1 MIAERADIATGMF
14 CHFFDSKEAYAE
26 ALIAE
31 QDLRMQEKLKPLL
44 QDSGKLT
51 LEQAIRWFRD
61 SFRTQNNFLMELTAD
76 GRILTSGS

>member
-1 MIAERADIATGMF
+1 
-14 CHFFDSKEAYAE
+14 
-26 ALIAE
+26 
-31 QDLRMQEKLKPLL
+31 MQEKLKPLL